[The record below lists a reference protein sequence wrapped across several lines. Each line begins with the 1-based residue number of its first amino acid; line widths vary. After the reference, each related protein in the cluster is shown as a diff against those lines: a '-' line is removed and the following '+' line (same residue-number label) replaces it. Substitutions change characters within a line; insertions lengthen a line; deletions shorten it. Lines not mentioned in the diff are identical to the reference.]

1 MRVNISNPILCI
13 LCLVI
18 FWANTALAAPT
29 EASATVDKN
38 PVMVEES
45 FRLTVTVNDDVPGDE
60 FDSSPLLQDFV
71 VGRTSVS
78 RQTQMINFDTTRSTV
93 WTTTLMPRQAGQFT
107 IPALRVAGLTT
118 APIQVQVVPVSNA
131 TQAQNRD
138 IYITAEVEKASVFV
152 QQQIKYTTRLHLA
165 VDLQSGSL
173 SQPELPGADIEQ
185 VGKDREF
192 TDIINGKR
200 YRIIERTF
208 SIIPNSSGEYT
219 IRGPLFDGEVIDN
232 NRQSFGFFNRTR
244 NVQRIA
250 KDVDVEVLPIPEGYN
265 EHWLPSEFVQL
276 TEEWQTS
283 DNEFRVGT
291 PVTRTITLTAV
302 GVTETQ
308 LPELDTLYPPSMKA
322 YPDQAETARV
332 QRNGTIVAQRTETV
346 ALIPN
351 EEGTMIIPEVT
362 LKWFNV
368 VTKETE
374 VARLPA
380 RSIEVL
386 APASAP
392 QALPDSPK
400 VNPVTPPA
408 TVTESPLAAI
418 PMSNA
423 WWSVSSWALL
433 VLWLL
438 TLLIWWLSARQRVT
452 PVKTESTPLRVQK
465 PYWQELQK
473 ELMRNKVDV
482 NKVNGLLPGW
492 LATLSGLNNV
502 SVYTH
507 LERLDN
513 SQLKVAIDNFFKHYF
528 GQSGQTSEKQVLK
541 ALLSEA
547 QKVEKQQRQYRTKEK
562 QQLASL
568 YPTR

>member
-1 MRVNISNPILCI
+1 MNVYLKRFIL
-13 LCLVI
+13 LFVCL
-18 FWANTALAAPT
+18 TALTARLSLAAPT
-29 EASATVDKN
+29 EAVATVDKN

-60 FDSSPLLQDFV
+60 FDSSPLLQNFV

-78 RQTQMINFDTTRSTV
+78 RQTQMINFNTTRSTV
-93 WTTTLMPRQAGQFT
+93 WTTTLIPRQPGQYT
-107 IPALRVAGLTT
+107 IPALTVAGLKT
-118 APIQVQVVPVSNA
+118 APIDIEVIPVSSANA
-131 TQAQNRD
+131 AQNRD
-138 IYITAEVEKASVFV
+138 IYITAEAERDTVYV

-165 VDLQSGSL
+165 LDLQSGSL

-208 SIIPNSSGEYT
+208 SIIPNSSGEFT
-219 IRGPLFDGEVIDN
+219 IRGPLFDGEVVDN

-250 KDVDVEVLPIPEGYN
+250 KDVDVQVLPIPEGYN

-276 TEEWQTS
+276 TEEWQNA
-283 DNEFRVGT
+283 DDEYRVGT

-322 YPDQAETARV
+322 YPDQADTARV

-351 EEGTMIIPEVT
+351 EPGTMIIPEVS

-368 VTKETE
+368 ITKKTET
-374 VARLPA
+374 ATLPA

-386 APASAP
+386 PPAVQP
-392 QALPDSPK
+392 QAVPE
-400 VNPVTPPA
+400 TPQTNVAVPSSDKSSASTTA
-408 TVTESPLAAI
+408 TAA
-418 PMSNA
+418 PH
-423 WWSVSSWALL
+423 WWSLSSWLLL

-438 TLLIWWLSARQRVT
+438 TLTAWMFTLRRGHAKVPKASAAMT
-452 PVKTESTPLRVQK
+452 SHK
-465 PYWQELQK
+465 PHWQELQK
-473 ELMRNKVDV
+473 ELLRNEVDLNKISHLLQPWLESISGQKKVS
-482 NKVNGLLPGW
+482 LF
-492 LATLSGLNNV
+492 
-502 SVYTH
+502 TH
-507 LERLDN
+507 METIDN
-513 SQLKVAIDNFFKHYF
+513 PELKQAIDDFYRCFYGNNPGRDK
-528 GQSGQTSEKQVLK
+528 KQVVK
-541 ALLSEA
+541 ALLSVA
-547 QKVEKQQRQYRTKEK
+547 QRQEKQQRKKRQSDTEG
-562 QQLASL
+562 LVPL
-568 YPTR
+568 YPTA